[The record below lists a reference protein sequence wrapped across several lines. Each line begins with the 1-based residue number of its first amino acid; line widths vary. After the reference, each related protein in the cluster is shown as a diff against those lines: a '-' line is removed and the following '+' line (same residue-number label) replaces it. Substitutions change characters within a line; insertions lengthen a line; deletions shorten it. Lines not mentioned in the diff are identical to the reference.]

1 MVSLQ
6 NNSKRGGTPA
16 RSQQQDWRIRVHSE
30 CGGLGVGLAPHSSE
44 TQTND
49 FAESPCKTGVG
60 AGSTLVRDAQ
70 SVNASP
76 TFTNDRTKSNA
87 PEQCTRTV
95 LGD

>member
-6 NNSKRGGTPA
+6 NNSKRGGTPD
-16 RSQQQDWRIRVHSE
+16 RRQQQDWRIRVHSE
-30 CGGLGVGLAPHSSE
+30 SGGLGVGLAPHSSE

-60 AGSTLVRDAQ
+60 AGSVLVRDAP

-76 TFTNDRTKSNA
+76 TFANGRTKSNA
-87 PEQCTRTV
+87 PEQCSRTA